1 MASPGRVYASLEGSR
16 GRGCPL
22 ECTSTKNKPT
32 GSISLQPAIGV
43 QEEVVL
49 NVRDVTERVRVEER
63 LKESEQRFRAQ
74 YKGIPV
80 PTYSWRKVDED
91 FVLVDHNDAAHHFS
105 HGRIADL
112 LGSRATEVF
121 SNEPQILELLSRCF
135 EEKTIIRQ
143 EMPYSA
149 LHNTWRYLAKKCYH
163 GLKIRTV

>member
-1 MASPGRVYASLEGSR
+1 VELLSQDYP
-16 GRGCPL
+16 
-22 ECTSTKNKPT
+22 
-32 GSISLQPAIGV
+32 GV

-91 FVLVDHNDAAHHFS
+91 FVLVDHNDAAYHFS

-143 EMPYSA
+143 EMPWQLLSSTVWSRPYGVQEGLRGAAMWWCS
-149 LHNTWRYLAKKCYH
+149 TWTSTTSKP
-163 GLKIRTV
+163 